1 MPRPGRWPM
10 HWQILAALLA
20 GVAIGSTL
28 TGNESPLAAWLVA
41 AFAQTGDLFL
51 NALKML
57 VVPLIV
63 ASIIAGLTQKASHA
77 AIGRMGWL
85 TLGFYVGSGLIAVT
99 VGIALANAIRPGELD
114 GVPLGI
120 RIGLPPLPPDIDPAA
135 LSGSQQLSL
144 FLQRLIPTNLVKAAA
159 EGQLIGLIVFSLL
172 FGLALRQLRGNAAE
186 AQVHFWTGLNQV
198 MLLITGGIMRL
209 APVGVFALVAAMT
222 ARTGLDAVGPLLR
235 FMATV
240 LAGLAVHLAVTL
252 PLLLRF
258 VAGVSPRRHFQAML
272 PALLM
277 AFSTSSSAATLP
289 LTLKCLDERAGVSPR
304 TAGFVIPIGATV
316 NMDGTALFECVVV
329 LFVAQLYGIDLT
341 LSQQI
346 VVLAIALLTSMGVA
360 GIPSASL
367 VSIAMILS
375 VLGLPLEA
383 LGLVLG
389 VDRVLDM
396 SRTAVNVFGDST
408 GAVIVARLEGET
420 EVLAEPPDARQRRLA
435 AG

>member
-1 MPRPGRWPM
+1 MRRSGHWPL

-20 GVAIGSTL
+20 GGTIGSLL
-28 TGNESPLAAWLVA
+28 TGSESPMGSLLVS
-41 AFAQTGDLFL
+41 AFTQTGALFL
-51 NALKML
+51 NALRML
-57 VVPLIV
+57 VVPLII
-63 ASIIAGLTQKASHA
+63 ASIIAGLTQNTSHA

-99 VGIALANAIRPGELD
+99 VGIALANAIRPGELH
-114 GVPLGI
+114 GIPLGGH
-120 RIGLPPLPPDIDPAA
+120 IGLPPLPEDINPAA
-135 LSGSQQLSL
+135 FSGSEQLSL

-159 EGQLIGLIVFSLL
+159 EGQLLGLILFSLL
-172 FGLALRQLRGNAAE
+172 FGLALRQLRGKAAE
-186 AQVHFWTGLNQV
+186 AQVHFWVGLNQM
-198 MLLITGGIMRL
+198 MLLITDWIMRL
-209 APVGVFALVAAMT
+209 APIGVFALVAAMT
-222 ARTGLDAVGPLLR
+222 ARTGLEAVGPLLR

-289 LTLKCLDERAGVSPR
+289 MTLKCLEERAGVSAR

-329 LFVAQLYGIDLT
+329 LFVAQLYGIDLS
-341 LSQQI
+341 LSQQM

-408 GAVIVARLEGET
+408 GAVIVARLEGEA
-420 EVLAEPPDARQRRLA
+420 EVLTESPDARQRRLA

>member
-1 MPRPGRWPM
+1 MRHPGRWPM

-20 GVAIGSTL
+20 GGAVGSSL
-28 TGNESPLAAWLVA
+28 AGSESHLAAPLVSV
-41 AFAQTGDLFL
+41 FGQIGGLFL

-63 ASIIAGLTQKASHA
+63 ASIIAGVNQNAPHA

-85 TLGFYVGSGLIAVT
+85 TLGFYVGSGLVAVA
-99 VGIALANAIRPGELD
+99 VGIALANAIRPGELH
-114 GVPLGI
+114 GVPLGVQ
-120 RIGLPPLPPDIDPAA
+120 IGLPPLPPDINPAA
-135 LSGSQQLSL
+135 LSVSQQLSH
-144 FLQRLIPTNLVKAAA
+144 FLQQLIPSNLVKAAA
-159 EGQLIGLIVFSLL
+159 EGQFIGLIVFSLL
-172 FGLALRQLRGNAAE
+172 FGLALRQLRGEAAD
-186 AQVHFWTGLNQV
+186 AQIHFWTGLNQV
-198 MLLITGGIMRL
+198 MLLITDWLMRL
-209 APVGVFALVAAMT
+209 APVGVFSLIATMA
-222 ARTGLDAVGPLLR
+222 ARTGLEAVGPLLW
-235 FMATV
+235 FMGTV
-240 LAGLAVHLAVTL
+240 LAGLAVHLAITL

-289 LTLKCLDERAGVSPR
+289 LTLKCLEERAGVSPR
-304 TAGFVIPIGATV
+304 TAGFVVPIGTTV

-329 LFVAQLYGIDLT
+329 LFVAQLYGIHLDL
-341 LSQQI
+341 LQQI

-375 VLGLPLEA
+375 LLGLPLEA

-396 SRTAVNVFGDST
+396 SRTAVNVFGDSA
-408 GAVIVARLEGET
+408 GAVIVARLEGEA

>member
-1 MPRPGRWPM
+1 M

-20 GVAIGSTL
+20 GGAIGSTL
-28 TGNESPLAAWLVA
+28 TGSESAMAGWLVS
-41 AFAQTGDLFL
+41 AFAQTGELFL

-63 ASIIAGLTQKASHA
+63 ASIIAGLTQQGSQS

-85 TLGFYVGSGLIAVT
+85 TLGYYAGSGLIAVT
-99 VGIALANAIRPGELD
+99 VGIALANGIRPGELH
-114 GVPLGI
+114 GVPLGGQ
-120 RIGLPPLPPDIDPAA
+120 IGLPPLPPDIDP
-135 LSGSQQLSL
+135 SGFSASEQLSL

-159 EGQLIGLIVFSLL
+159 DGQLLGLIVFSVL
-172 FGLALRQLRGNAAE
+172 FGLALRHLRGEAAD
-186 AQVHFWTGLNQV
+186 AQVHFWAGLNQV
-198 MLLITGGIMRL
+198 MLRVTGGIMRL
-209 APVGVFALVAAMT
+209 APIGVFALVAAMT
-222 ARTGLDAVGPLLR
+222 ARTGLEAVGPLLR

-240 LAGLAVHLAVTL
+240 LAGLAIHLAVTL
-252 PLLLRF
+252 PLLLRL

-289 LTLKCLDERAGVSPR
+289 LTLKCLEERAGVSPR
-304 TAGFVIPIGATV
+304 TAGFVVPIGATV

-329 LFVAQLYGIDLT
+329 LFVAQLYGIDLS
-341 LSQQI
+341 LAQQV

-375 VLGLPLEA
+375 VLDLPLEA

-408 GAVIVARLEGET
+408 GAVIVARLEGES
-420 EVLAEPPDARQRRLA
+420 EVLTEHPDARQRRLTT
-435 AG
+435 G